1 MRPDFDRVNMMCEE
15 PPAAWRS
22 SRRRACLIALVTCTI
37 VAGIPIRSRASD
49 TTSKTVSQAVTP
61 STSARSKL
69 RTVRITTRTIAAEA
83 GTCVLTV
90 TPAKQSIPAS
100 GGAASVAITAASNTC
115 RWTATSH
122 ANWITIEGAASGI
135 GSGTVTYT
143 AAAMPAGAGQT
154 GTITVAATSA
164 VVNKSQVLQ
173 PPGHVRI
180 IPQ

>member
-22 SRRRACLIALVTCTI
+22 SPRRACLIVLVMCTI

-61 STSARSKL
+61 STSGSKS

-90 TPAKQSIPAS
+90 TPATQSIAAS